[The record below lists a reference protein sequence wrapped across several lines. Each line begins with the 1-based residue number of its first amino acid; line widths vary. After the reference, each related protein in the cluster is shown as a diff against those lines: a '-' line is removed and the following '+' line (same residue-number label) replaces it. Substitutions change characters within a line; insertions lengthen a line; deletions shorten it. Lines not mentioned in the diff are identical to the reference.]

1 MAVPPR
7 YIQKMALAVSIF
19 QKVLPNSIFLLFF
32 IAAILKLLGTST
44 NQVEEKFK
52 KLTSDQRINE
62 DLLVKWFQVSIA
74 TLIMFSEEKNG

>member
-1 MAVPPR
+1 MDV
-7 YIQKMALAVSIF
+7 
-19 QKVLPNSIFLLFF
+19 PNSIFLLFF
-32 IAAILKLLGTST
+32 IAVILKLLGTST

-52 KLTSDQRINE
+52 QLTSDQRINE

>member
-1 MAVPPR
+1 MDADV
-7 YIQKMALAVSIF
+7 
-19 QKVLPNSIFLLFF
+19 PNSIFLLFF
-32 IAAILKLLGTST
+32 ITAVLKLLGTST

-52 KLTSDQRINE
+52 QLTSDQRINE

>member
-1 MAVPPR
+1 MDV
-7 YIQKMALAVSIF
+7 
-19 QKVLPNSIFLLFF
+19 PNSIFLLFF
-32 IAAILKLLGTST
+32 IAAVLKLLGTST

-52 KLTSDQRINE
+52 QLTSDQRINE